1 MEARIE
7 TLKAKNS
14 EDQEYLV
21 YPRTLIKCI
30 TNEKGDNL
38 EDTLKEFI
46 TENGGGSGE
55 VPDGVTYVNTSESED
70 IGEVAETIDADRL
83 GGRLPSYYININNY
97 KDYLDINVEA
107 DFLTTDG
114 HGKLRFYNGF
124 FQYYNQDTGE
134 WTDAAITPENVYI
147 MNMTPQP
154 MQSIS
159 ATYDIKLGRIKLKFL
174 KGCGETFY

>member
-1 MEARIE
+1 MKGVNKILMEARIE

-70 IGEVAETIDADRL
+70 IGEVAETKLNTGANYHQTIVELSTDYKALKYVQVLR
-83 GGRLPSYYININNY
+83 NKNNQ
-97 KDYLDINVEA
+97 
-107 DFLTTDG
+107 
-114 HGKLRFYNGF
+114 HNGM
-124 FQYYNQDTGE
+124 D
-134 WTDAAITPENVYI
+134 
-147 MNMTPQP
+147 
-154 MQSIS
+154 
-159 ATYDIKLGRIKLKFL
+159 
-174 KGCGETFY
+174 